1 MYIYKI
7 KNQKQNTKK
16 QKNKKNSKRR
26 LFSWGAAYR
35 WELFKHSKE
44 CFFVQVSK
52 ATNVDVNL

>member
-7 KNQKQNTKK
+7 KKPKTKIK
-16 QKNKKNSKRR
+16 KIKNKKNSKRH

-44 CFFVQVSK
+44 CFFVGIKKIDFFISK
-52 ATNVDVNL
+52 I